1 MAVHAHLPDFW
12 NQHAYLEGFRLM
24 GSFTEITLFESYI
37 ASFNHLIEAA
47 IYDVATIQA
56 SHTHS
61 ISYCT
66 ACAIFDHTA
75 ELLPAL
81 SLQYIGRSISMGKH
95 S

>member
-12 NQHAYLEGFRLM
+12 NHHAYLEGFRLM
-24 GSFTEITLFESYI
+24 DFTEITLFESYI
-37 ASFNHLIEAA
+37 ASFNHLIEAD
-47 IYDVATIQA
+47 IQYDVLQA

-61 ISYCT
+61 ISYCA

-75 ELLPAL
+75 ELLPTI
-81 SLQYIGRSISMGKH
+81 LQYIGRSISMGKY